1 MTRPRLLTRIVLG
14 LVLCCGV
21 AAAAQGFADRLVLGR
36 VAAGLSSLPGVSA
49 GSVTR
54 DSETGRIVL
63 RDLRI
68 VREGGTIAVGRLA
81 LLEGTE
87 VPSLVTPAAAEAGS
101 IVADDLVV
109 TGVRNRYRVPHL
121 ELRGTKLTGS
131 DIAALLD
138 PAGPQLPADR
148 LAGLTAAVVTAPSAT
163 IEVNVP
169 PSERP
174 GLVVTVHDIAL
185 VDVVGGRVG
194 AMTAQRVDVVGRGDT
209 SKGTLSTGQVRA
221 DLLDLPLALRLAEA
235 GRVDPGTALGSLV
248 ASASIASIELRQ
260 GDGNGRLTV
269 AALRSGA
276 VRARPLPTTIDTT
289 STLLQRKLDRLTP
302 GERRTLV
309 GGLADLADSYE
320 LDHAEIDG
328 VHFDDGS
335 PRRRKFSLGRMAL
348 DGIGARRSASLTL
361 DGVAFDTPEATMT
374 LDHAALWGLDP
385 AAAIALAR
393 RAVELDGSGLS
404 DWTITAGSARTAAAL
419 DRLRITAP
427 SADGTGNSPDGS
439 TIIVEVP
446 EASAASE
453 PAKTGDALTT
463 SSHARLIFPL
473 PPVLRDPNLQSLAT
487 FGLTRLDVT
496 ADETLS
502 FDQAAQRFSVDDLS
516 VGVAQIGSLA
526 VKAAVGHVETRAALW
541 DGSAEAGDRA
551 ASLVTLESFSIRF
564 ANAGLVEKSLPLL
577 AASAGVSVPVFK
589 ASVKAQ
595 AAVSIA
601 EALGDTPAAA
611 QLNDALSAFLDD
623 PHSIGLSIKAHAG
636 LTLKAAQA
644 ADDPASLLRL
654 VTIEA
659 SANR

>member
-1 MTRPRLLTRIVLG
+1 M
-14 LVLCCGV
+14 
-21 AAAAQGFADRLVLGR
+21 
-36 VAAGLSSLPGVSA
+36 
-49 GSVTR
+49 
-54 DSETGRIVL
+54 
-63 RDLRI
+63 
-68 VREGGTIAVGRLA
+68 REGWTIAVGRLA

-121 ELRGTKLTGS
+121 ELRGTKLTGG

-174 GLVVTVHDIAL
+174 GSVVTVHDIAL

-235 GRVDPGTALGSLV
+235 GRVDPGRR
-248 ASASIASIELRQ
+248 SAPSSPAPPSRRSSFVR
-260 GDGNGRLTV
+260 GRERSPHGRG
-269 AALRSGA
+269 AEEWRRSGA
-276 VRARPLPTTIDTT
+276 AAADH
-289 STLLQRKLDRLTP
+289 DRHDLHAASAKAPPAHP

-526 VKAAVGHVETRAALW
+526 VKAAFGHVETRAALW

-644 ADDPASLLRL
+644 SPTTRPASCASSRSRPRPTADVPAHSALERSGPRCRS
-654 VTIEA
+654 VT
-659 SANR
+659 SAGRGRPCRP